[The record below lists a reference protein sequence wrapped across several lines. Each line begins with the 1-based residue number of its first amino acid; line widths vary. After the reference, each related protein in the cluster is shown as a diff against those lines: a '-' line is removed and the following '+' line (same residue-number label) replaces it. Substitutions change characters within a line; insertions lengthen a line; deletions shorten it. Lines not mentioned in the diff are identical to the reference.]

1 MKRSI
6 RVLGL
11 ACVVAAGLCTTVA
24 LADNEAQQAPRESLS
39 FALPSVEN
47 FAPPSE
53 PWTGRVLGL
62 LGPESIEQRR
72 GVPGI
77 PTFSRN
83 VVARGRSYRFTMI
96 GSDPFSKRSGK
107 VVVPLQI
114 IPIRMALNDGT
125 ILDPTLSLPACAGP
139 GTPLTNVLESPLFID
154 KDYGEGPR
162 QWVEENRLIE
172 FWAVTG
178 ANPGYSVRVAPSVL
192 PTVTL
197 TFDGPSVALPC
208 GRGAMI
214 PLSSLF
220 VYIQTTLLPELRK
233 QGVSPRTFP
242 VFLFSN
248 VVFTDPKIPLLA
260 GYHTAIN
267 LGGGV
272 QTYGVAEYDTS
283 HFYNAIPDIA
293 TLSHELA
300 EWYDDPFVN
309 NVTPPW
315 GHAGQVAGCQ
325 ANLEVGDP
333 LTGSFFA
340 IPMPNGLTYHP
351 QELAFFSWFFNQAPS
366 LGLNGFYS
374 SAGTLTKPASP
385 CR

>member
-1 MKRSI
+1 M
-6 RVLGL
+6 VG
-11 ACVVAAGLCTTVA
+11 A
-24 LADNEAQQAPRESLS
+24 
-39 FALPSVEN
+39 
-47 FAPPSE
+47 
-53 PWTGRVLGL
+53 
-62 LGPESIEQRR
+62 
-72 GVPGI
+72 
-77 PTFSRN
+77 
-83 VVARGRSYRFTMI
+83 
-96 GSDPFSKRSGK
+96 DPFSTRSGR
-107 VVVPLQI
+107 VVIPLQI
-114 IPIRMALNDGT
+114 IPVRMVFNDGSV
-125 ILDPTLSLPACAGP
+125 LDPTLRLPTCAGP

-192 PTVTL
+192 PTITL

-208 GRGAMI
+208 GRGGMI
-214 PLSSLF
+214 PLSSLY
-220 VYIQTTLLPELRK
+220 VLIQTTLLPELRK

-242 VFLFSN
+242 VFFFTN
-248 VVFTDPKIPLLA
+248 VVTTDPKIGPIA

-283 HFYNAIPDIA
+283 HFYKAIPDIA
-293 TLSHELA
+293 AMSHELA
-300 EWYDDPFVN
+300 EWYDDPFLN
-309 NVTPPW
+309 NATPPW
-315 GHAGQVAGCQ
+315 GHTGQVTGCQ
-325 ANLEVGDP
+325 ASLEVGDP

-374 SAGTLTKPASP
+374 GGGTLTKPASP